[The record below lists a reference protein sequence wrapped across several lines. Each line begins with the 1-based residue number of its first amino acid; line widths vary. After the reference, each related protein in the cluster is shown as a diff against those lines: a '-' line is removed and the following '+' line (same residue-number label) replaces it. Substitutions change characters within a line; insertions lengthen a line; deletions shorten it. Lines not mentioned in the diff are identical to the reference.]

1 MAQSELKSRA
11 KGNFNH
17 SSANPFSS
25 KIICGECGGF
35 YGSKVWHSN
44 DKYRRVIWQCDNKF
58 KNKKKCKTPHLTE
71 GQIKEEFVKSFNV
84 LINNK
89 DEVIKDCENTVLNLI
104 DLKQIDTEINN
115 LQEKCTEILS
125 LIKLLISENAR
136 KAINQEQYNKKYIS
150 YTKEYE
156 KIKGELSRLEEEKQ
170 NLKVRRDK
178 VKIFVQNLE
187 PKSEIISEFDE
198 NLWYSLVEKVVVNS
212 DEQVKFI
219 FRNEI

>member
-1 MAQSELKSRA
+1 M
-11 KGNFNH
+11 
-17 SSANPFSS
+17 
-25 KIICGECGGF
+25 
-35 YGSKVWHSN
+35 
-44 DKYRRVIWQCDNKF
+44 
-58 KNKKKCKTPHLTE
+58 
-71 GQIKEEFVKSFNV
+71 
-84 LINNK
+84 
-89 DEVIKDCENTVLNLI
+89 
-104 DLKQIDTEINN
+104 
-115 LQEKCTEILS
+115 
-125 LIKLLISENAR
+125 IKLLISENAR

-150 YTKEYE
+150 YTKEYD

>member
-1 MAQSELKSRA
+1 M
-11 KGNFNH
+11 
-17 SSANPFSS
+17 
-25 KIICGECGGF
+25 
-35 YGSKVWHSN
+35 
-44 DKYRRVIWQCDNKF
+44 
-58 KNKKKCKTPHLTE
+58 TE
-71 GQIKEEFVKSFNV
+71 EQIKEEFVKAFNV

-104 DLKQIDTEINN
+104 ELKQIDTEINN